1 MINFVKDIKEN
12 HYTNKNIPL
21 VMVERKANTLEDSNN
36 ALDDKAKFTND
47 VGFCKAFSLTEFKK
61 ENVKETLKYL
71 VDKIIEINEVKNTDS
86 KGKEEKECSCC
97 SIL

>member
-1 MINFVKDIKEN
+1 MKKFIEDIKN
-12 HYTNKNIPL
+12 AHYLNKNIPL
-21 VMVERKANTLEDSNN
+21 VMVEREANTL
-36 ALDDKAKFTND
+36 DDIENFAKD

-61 ENVKETLKYL
+61 ENVTETLKYL